1 MFFSEFCVTVTFYLR
16 HKVAIEKMEEQ
27 RIIEMVQQGNANAF
41 SFLVNKYQDIVFS
54 IALKVLKNREDAEEM
69 AQEAFIKAF
78 RSIQSFQGKAKF
90 STWLYSITYNTC
102 ITHTRKKK
110 ISTTQID
117 NLPVSYEDMDEPFG
131 DFPEENRAKYLEMAM
146 KQLPEDDYTLVVL
159 YYYEDQSIEDI
170 CQITGLSESN
180 AKVKLFRARKKLYS
194 IMNDLMKNEIYS
206 QI

>member
-1 MFFSEFCVTVTFYLR
+1 
-16 HKVAIEKMEEQ
+16 MEEQ
-27 RIIEMVQQGNANAF
+27 KIIEMVQQGNANAF

-69 AQEAFIKAF
+69 AQETFIKAF

-110 ISTTQID
+110 LSTTQIE
-117 NLPVSYEDMDEPFG
+117 NLPVSYEDTD
-131 DFPEENRAKYLEMAM
+131 DSQEENRAKYLEMAM
-146 KQLPEDDYTLVVL
+146 KQLPEDDYTLLVL
-159 YYYEDQSIEDI
+159 YYYEDQNIEDI

-180 AKVKLFRARKKLYS
+180 AKVKLFRSRKKLYS
-194 IMNDLMKNEIYS
+194 IMNDLMKKEIYS